1 MTARRF
7 TRAALAATAATAVG
21 FGVLALGQQSAVGAV
36 ADDNLS
42 GRGGQEKNIDV
53 GRSGPSTGDRVVFWE
68 NLFDDD
74 NDRIGR
80 LAGSCDVAQVKR
92 DSDGDPKD
100 GFMQCVATFRLP
112 DGQITVQGT
121 MWWSDETPVL
131 AITGGTGSY
140 DDASG
145 EVQLEFVNDNRT
157 NYEFDFDNNG
167 GGGVI

>member
-36 ADDNLS
+36 ADDDLS

-53 GRSGPSTGDRVVFWE
+53 GRSGPSTGDRFVFWE
-68 NLFDDD
+68 NLFDED
-74 NDRIGR
+74 NDRVGR

-92 DSDGDPKD
+92 NSNGRPKD
-100 GFMQCVATFRLP
+100 GFLQCVGTFRLP

-121 MWWSDETPVL
+121 MWWSDETPTL
-131 AITGGTGSY
+131 AITGGTGRY

-157 NYEFDFDNNG
+157 NYEFDFNSG
-167 GGGVI
+167 GGGVIT